1 MITTVI
7 FDLDG
12 LLADTEQ
19 LHCRA
24 YRMALLEHNV
34 VLAEAEYCDHWV
46 RLGKGIDDWVAR
58 QGIELDPAALRAR
71 KAAHYQTLLQSSLR
85 PMAGATALLARL
97 QGSLRIGL
105 ASSSYRDAVDGVL
118 QGLGI
123 TDSFETV
130 VSGSEVARVKP
141 APEIFLKAA
150 ARLGVLPAE
159 CVVLE
164 DAEKGVLAAQA
175 AGMRCIAIPNGYTRN
190 HDFSQ
195 ATLVCC
201 SLHEVTVELLRNL
214 GTNAKTVN
222 QTATEPWP
230 HS

>member
-34 VLAEAEYCDHWV
+34 QLAEADYGEHWV
-46 RLGKGIDDWVAR
+46 RRGKGIDDWVAR
-58 QGIELDPAALRAR
+58 QGLDLDPVALRAR
-71 KAAHYQTLLQSSLR
+71 KAAHYQTLLDPRCDRWRER
-85 PMAGATALLARL
+85 PHSWHDYREAM
-97 QGSLRIGL
+97 RIGL

-118 QGLGI
+118 HGLGI
-123 TDSFETV
+123 ADYFETV

-141 APEIFLKAA
+141 APDIFLKAA
-150 ARLGVLPAE
+150 DRLGVVPAE

-175 AGMRCIAIPNGYTRN
+175 AGMRCIAVPNGYTRD

-195 ATLVCC
+195 ATLVLRLAAR
-201 SLHEVTVELLRNL
+201 SYGRTVTQPRNEFL
-214 GTNAKTVN
+214 T
-222 QTATEPWP
+222 Q
-230 HS
+230 

>member
-1 MITTVI
+1 MISTVI

-34 VLAEAEYCDHWV
+34 ELAEAEYCDHWV
-46 RLGKGIDDWVAR
+46 RLGKGIDAWVAR
-58 QGIELDPAALRAR
+58 QRLELDPAALRAR
-71 KAAHYQTLLQSSLR
+71 KAAHYQTLLHSSLR
-85 PMAGATALLARL
+85 PMPGATALLASL
-97 QGSLRIGL
+97 QGNFRIGL

-123 TDSFETV
+123 ADCFETV
-130 VSGSEVARVKP
+130 VSGSDVSRVKP

-150 ARLGVLPAE
+150 DRLGVVPTE

-175 AGMRCIAIPNGYTRN
+175 AGMQCIAIPNDYTRG
-190 HDFSQ
+190 HDFSR
-195 ATLVCC
+195 ATLTCA
-201 SLHEVTVELLRNL
+201 SLHEVTVELLRTL
-214 GTNAKTVN
+214 GTTSKPVYRTD
-222 QTATEPWP
+222 TAPWP

>member
-34 VLAEAEYCDHWV
+34 QLAEADYGDHWV
-46 RLGKGIDDWVAR
+46 RRGKGIDDWVAR
-58 QGIELDPAALRAR
+58 QGLDLDPVALRAR
-71 KAAHYQTLLQSSLR
+71 KAAHYQTLLRFSLR

-97 QGSLRIGL
+97 KGTLRMGL
-105 ASSSYRDAVDGVL
+105 ASSSYRDAVDGVIH
-118 QGLGI
+118 GLGI
-123 TDSFETV
+123 ADYFETV

-150 ARLGVLPAE
+150 DRLGVVPAE
-159 CVVLE
+159 CVVIE

-175 AGMRCIAIPNGYTRN
+175 AGMCCVAIPNGYTRD

-195 ATLVCC
+195 ATLVCV

-214 GTNAKTVN
+214 GTN
-222 QTATEPWP
+222 
-230 HS
+230 S

>member
-24 YRMALLEHNV
+24 YRMALLEHKV
-34 VLAEAEYCDHWV
+34 QLAEADYGEHWV
-46 RLGKGIDDWVAR
+46 RHGKGIDDWVAR
-58 QGIELDPAALRAR
+58 QGLDLDPVALRAR
-71 KAAHYQTLLQSSLR
+71 KAAHYQTLLRSSLR

-97 QGSLRIGL
+97 QGTLRIGL
-105 ASSSYRDAVDGVL
+105 ASSSYRDAVDGVIH
-118 QGLGI
+118 GLGI
-123 TDSFETV
+123 ADYFATV

-150 ARLGVLPAE
+150 DRLGVVPAE

-175 AGMRCIAIPNGYTRN
+175 AGMLCVAVPNGYTRD

-195 ATLVCC
+195 ATHICA
-201 SLHEVTVELLRNL
+201 SLNEVTVELLRNL
-214 GTNAKTVN
+214 GEN
-222 QTATEPWP
+222 
-230 HS
+230 S